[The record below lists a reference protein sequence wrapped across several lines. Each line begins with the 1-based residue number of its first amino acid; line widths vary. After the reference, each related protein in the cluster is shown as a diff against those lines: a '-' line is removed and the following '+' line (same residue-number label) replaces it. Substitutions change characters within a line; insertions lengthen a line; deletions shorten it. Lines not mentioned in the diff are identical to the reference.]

1 MSTPGDEPTPTPR
14 PTPQHWEP
22 DPGTQ
27 PTVALPAAAL
37 GAAATPPPSYPPQ
50 TPALAA
56 QSTPASGMPTSP
68 ADGASDGPE
77 RRRANRWLLAGLIV
91 SVVLLLAMAALATYL
106 WFVNERWTEQNEALR
121 DTATE
126 LGASLGEEQRLA
138 AEQSEQIAALQVE
151 LEDVTARISDLANEE
166 AQAND
171 SQDFLEGLADAFV
184 QCIDEHDTLLTQAL
198 RNGYSYSNSNA
209 RNVQDDLDEYCDEL
223 IGAWEDYQAGRG

>member
-1 MSTPGDEPTPTPR
+1 MSTPGDEDAPPP
-14 PTPQHWEP
+14 PQHWEP

-27 PTVALPAAAL
+27 PTVALPVGSFGTAASPQ
-37 GAAATPPPSYPPQ
+37 GPPPSYPPLPVQ
-50 TPALAA
+50 P
-56 QSTPASGMPTSP
+56 TPASGTPTQEP
-68 ADGASDGPE
+68 ASASVGPT
-77 RRRANRWLLAGLIV
+77 RRRAHPWLLAGLIV
-91 SVVLLLAMAALATYL
+91 SVLLLLATAALAAYL
-106 WFVNERWTEQNEALR
+106 WFVNERWTDQNEQLR
-121 DTATE
+121 ETASE
-126 LGASLGEEQRLA
+126 LGTSLGQEQVLA
-138 AEQSEQIAALQVE
+138 AEQAEQIAALQVE

-209 RNVQDDLDEYCDEL
+209 RNVQDDLDEYCNEL